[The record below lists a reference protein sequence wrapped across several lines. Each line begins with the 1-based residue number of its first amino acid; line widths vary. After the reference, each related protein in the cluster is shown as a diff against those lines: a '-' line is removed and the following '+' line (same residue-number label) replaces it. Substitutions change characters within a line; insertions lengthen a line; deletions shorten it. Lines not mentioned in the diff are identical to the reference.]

1 MNVQADGQRRRCFH
15 VEADAVPHAA
25 EPILVATLP
34 SSLSATEYVCIDLCV
49 ETHPEWP
56 AENIVVWYRRLPG
69 AEMEVFAMQE
79 ACPHAGISMV
89 ESDIED
95 FRSTDLGTSLQGPC
109 IACPAHA
116 FVFDAGS
123 GRCLTNPGT
132 PDARTRSAG
141 GTRGPS
147 FDLCPLPLLGRL
159 ATARLLCDSRACLT
173 RPAIAPCDPGR
184 YPAWAVATPRHI
196 EVFVRPT
203 PHPRSSSSSSTQATI
218 SREVANFIQLAMVD
232 RALRRRYGDE
242 SDDECAYEPES

>member
-1 MNVQADGQRRRCFH
+1 MEQRRRCFH

-56 AENIVVWYRRLPG
+56 AENVVVWYRRLG
-69 AEMEVFAMQE
+69 AETEVFAMQE

-89 ESDIED
+89 DSDIED

-132 PDARTRSAG
+132 PDART
-141 GTRGPS
+141 
-147 FDLCPLPLLGRL
+147 
-159 ATARLLCDSRACLT
+159 
-173 RPAIAPCDPGR
+173 

-242 SDDECAYEPES
+242 SDECACESEP

>member
-1 MNVQADGQRRRCFH
+1 MEQRRRCFH

-34 SSLSATEYVCIDLCV
+34 TSLSATEYVCIDLCV

-56 AENIVVWYRRLPG
+56 AENVVVWYRRLPG
-69 AEMEVFAMQE
+69 AETEVFAMQE
-79 ACPHAGISMV
+79 ACPHAGISIV
-89 ESDIED
+89 DSDIED

-132 PDARTRSAG
+132 PDARTYSAG

-147 FDLCPLPLLGRL
+147 FDLCPCLCLAALPLHG
-159 ATARLLCDSRACLT
+159 SRATHGPACRK

-242 SDDECAYEPES
+242 SDECACESEP